1 MDRYSKVVLTVI
13 AGALLYLCVVVTP
26 WPGVSAQ
33 TTQRPGEFVNTPV
46 EAVIVGVRLPRN
58 ESLPVNVSG
67 TLPVSISDTVRVQ
80 GTVNTERSSGKADRV
95 MIAGWED
102 LGVPEKAGRPQQINL
117 AKSSGLPVTTMP
129 R

>member
-1 MDRYSKVVLTVI
+1 MDRYSKFLLTVI
-13 AGALLYLCVVVTP
+13 ASALVYLCIVVTP
-26 WPGVSAQ
+26 WPRVSAQ
-33 TTQRPGEFVNTPV
+33 ARTPGEIVNGQI

-117 AKSSGLPVTTMP
+117 GKSSGLPVTTMP